1 MAQEAEEK
9 VCPHCGQASDIEGA
23 EGGCAACSGKMKD
36 RSDKEKKDLVNRLS
50 RIEGQIRGIKRMIEE
65 DAYCID
71 ILRQS
76 TAATAA
82 LNSFNKVVLA
92 NHIRTCVKENVRNG
106 NDEVIDE
113 LVDTIQKLMK

>member
-9 VCPHCGQASDIEGA
+9 VCPHCGQASDTEGS